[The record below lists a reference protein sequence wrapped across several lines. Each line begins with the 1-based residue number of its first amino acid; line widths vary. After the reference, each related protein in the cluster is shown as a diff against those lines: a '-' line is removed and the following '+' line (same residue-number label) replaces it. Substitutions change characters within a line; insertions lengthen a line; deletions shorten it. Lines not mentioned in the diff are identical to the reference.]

1 MVRALLIAV
10 PLLALLCA
18 SAPVGA
24 ADEEN
29 PVIKLVKSK
38 VKDPA
43 KPFALIVTFKVKA
56 GNEKKFEEAFA
67 PCLVATRKEKG
78 CVAYYLNRDPDHPEL
93 YVMYE
98 QFRGVEGLAAHM
110 KEKHTETLLSTVIP
124 MCDGDPTI
132 KVYAVPE

>member
-1 MVRALLIAV
+1 MRAFLIAL
-10 PLLALLCA
+10 PLAALVWA
-18 SAPVGA
+18 SAPAGA

-38 VKDPA
+38 VKDPS

-78 CVAYYLNRDPDHPEL
+78 CVAYYLNRDPDHPEM

-98 QFRGVEGLAAHM
+98 QFRGVEGLVAHM
-110 KEKHTETLLSTVIP
+110 KEKHTETLLSTVVP
-124 MCDGDPTI
+124 MCDGEPTV